1 MLERVSD
8 PAWGMPEVHDAL
20 IVAAGLGSRMFPA
33 SAMLAKEA
41 LPLVDVPLLTHLMH
55 EAVEAG
61 ARRIHLITRP
71 GKDLSAWVEGR
82 ESLADLRPG
91 IAKAHFEPAT
101 GLDVLVHHQVE
112 QRGLGD
118 AIACALDDVQGPFLV
133 LLGDNL
139 LLEHHVGPETAAPSS
154 ASRRLVEVHARTGRP
169 VAGLMRVPEDEVSS
183 FGIVH
188 MNGEA
193 IVDVVEKPLPGK
205 APSDLALCGRYLWTE
220 DASSLLNR
228 YSVEEHG
235 ELQSIAVQQH
245 WMRHEGLIG
254 VELDG
259 FQWYDAGRP
268 LSWLQA
274 QIDHAL
280 RRPDMG
286 DELERWL
293 KTRASSPF
301 LQRE

>member
-1 MLERVSD
+1 M
-8 PAWGMPEVHDAL
+8 
-20 IVAAGLGSRMFPA
+20 
-33 SAMLAKEA
+33 
-41 LPLVDVPLLTHLMH
+41 
-55 EAVEAG
+55 
-61 ARRIHLITRP
+61 
-71 GKDLSAWVEGR
+71 
-82 ESLADLRPG
+82 
-91 IAKAHFEPAT
+91 
-101 GLDVLVHHQVE
+101 VHHQVE

-235 ELQSIAVQQH
+235 ELQTIAVQQH

-268 LSWLQA
+268 LSCLLYTSPSPRDKRQS
-274 QIDHAL
+274 
-280 RRPDMG
+280 RMP
-286 DELERWL
+286 
-293 KTRASSPF
+293 SSA
-301 LQRE
+301 

>member
-1 MLERVSD
+1 
-8 PAWGMPEVHDAL
+8 
-20 IVAAGLGSRMFPA
+20 
-33 SAMLAKEA
+33 
-41 LPLVDVPLLTHLMH
+41 
-55 EAVEAG
+55 
-61 ARRIHLITRP
+61 
-71 GKDLSAWVEGR
+71 
-82 ESLADLRPG
+82 
-91 IAKAHFEPAT
+91 
-101 GLDVLVHHQVE
+101 
-112 QRGLGD
+112 
-118 AIACALDDVQGPFLV
+118 
-133 LLGDNL
+133 
-139 LLEHHVGPETAAPSS
+139 
-154 ASRRLVEVHARTGRP
+154 
-169 VAGLMRVPEDEVSS
+169 MRVPEDEVSS